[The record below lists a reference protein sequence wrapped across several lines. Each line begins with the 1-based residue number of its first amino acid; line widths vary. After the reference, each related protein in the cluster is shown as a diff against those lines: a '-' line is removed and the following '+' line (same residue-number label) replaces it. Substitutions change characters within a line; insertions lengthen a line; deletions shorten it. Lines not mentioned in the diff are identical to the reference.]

1 MLPFRYRSL
10 FPVLWSADLA
20 IVYSL
25 MLLAAIAL
33 AFGVLTQT
41 ERIISVVMTLV
52 AILMFA
58 VFLVQHSRIRAL
70 EAALEDHIERGDR
83 LRGHILW
90 MNGELDESLIVVR
103 AAQLGFHLHQ

>member
-41 ERIISVVMTLV
+41 ERIISVVLTLV

-70 EAALEDHIERGDR
+70 EAALEELLPAEEA
-83 LRGHILW
+83 LR
-90 MNGELDESLIVVR
+90 
-103 AAQLGFHLHQ
+103 